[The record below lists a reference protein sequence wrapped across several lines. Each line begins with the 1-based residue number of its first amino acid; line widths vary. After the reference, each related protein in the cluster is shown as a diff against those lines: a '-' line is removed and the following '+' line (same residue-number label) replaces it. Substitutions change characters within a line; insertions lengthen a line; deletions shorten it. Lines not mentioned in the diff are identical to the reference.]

1 MTEQGDWT
9 AEKVIT
15 VIRELAQQN
24 DLPAHLADATITE
37 ADTVETLGIDSIGG
51 AYLVERFEE
60 MTDILMPD
68 DFVELR
74 FTLAEV
80 AQRLNQAV
88 AENS

>member
-1 MTEQGDWT
+1 MTQQGDWT
-9 AEKVIT
+9 AEKVIA
-15 VIRELAQQN
+15 VIRELAAQN
-24 DLPAHLADATITE
+24 DVPAHLADATINDT
-37 ADTVETLGIDSIGG
+37 DTVETLGIDSIGG

-80 AQRLNQAV
+80 ADRLNQAV